1 MRKKTKLLLLFML
14 IGLVSYSVHAEQL
27 SYSLSIDQE
36 LYKRFNVTIH
46 IRNSDKTRLVVS
58 MPIWLPGSYH
68 VENFGKNVLD
78 FKATNDIGDP
88 VRAIQ
93 LSQNDWE
100 VLSEGVHNLVVSYKV
115 QAEEHGFMGP
125 ALDSLGALVQGAST
139 WMYIRGLE
147 NLPRTVHITP
157 ADSWQI
163 ATGLEPTADP
173 QEFQCQNYDELADCP
188 ILIGHLIDTT
198 FFYMGKAHEIY
209 FRGEADF
216 SLAKFTVMVEKI
228 VRYQTGLFGG
238 APYHRYVFQYTILP
252 GHKGGGGLEHRNS
265 TSIGLSAL
273 KLLGDVNSAANIT
286 AHEFFHLWNVKRIT
300 SDQLMPLRYDREA
313 RMQSLWWLEGV
324 TSYYADL
331 TLVRTGIWTRR
342 DFLDDQEKEI
352 EILLDNP
359 DRHNTSVAQASWDIW
374 ENGYYSSKISYYNK
388 GMLVGLLLD
397 VMVRKV
403 TANEKSLD
411 DVLRYL
417 YQNYAQKGKG
427 VADDDL
433 QTVIEKLTQ
442 KDFGPFF
449 DRYVTGLVELPFRDV
464 LALAGLDVQINMQDY
479 PTIGPL
485 RFLSKKNR
493 IYSIGATSAAAKA
506 GLRRDDQLVWAD
518 GEKITGDEML
528 AKLIRKKKVGAI
540 LTLKAKRDG
549 ALITFEV
556 PVEKYQKAGCSIKLI
571 KNASAEQ
578 IKIRNGLLNGNS
590 WPH

>member
-1 MRKKTKLLLLFML
+1 MRKHIKLLFL
-14 IGLVSYSVHAEQL
+14 IIFFDLAAFTIHAEQL
-27 SYSLSIDQE
+27 FYSLSIDQE
-36 LYKRFNVTIH
+36 LYERFNVTIH
-46 IRNSDKTRLVVS
+46 IKNTDRTRLVFS
-58 MPIWLPGSYH
+58 MPIWLPGSYY

-78 FKATNDIGDP
+78 FKATNDTGDP

-100 VLSEGVHNLVVSYKV
+100 VLSEGVHNLVVNYKV
-115 QAEEHGFMGP
+115 QAKDHGFMGP

-139 WMYIRGLE
+139 WMTVRGLA

-163 ATGLEPTADP
+163 ATGLEPTVDL
-173 QEFQCQNYDELADCP
+173 QEFKCQNYDELADCP
-188 ILIGHLIDTT
+188 ILMGHLIDTT
-198 FFYMGKAHEIY
+198 FFYLGKPHEIY

-216 SLAKFTVMVEKI
+216 SLAEFTAMVEKI

-238 APYHRYVFQYTILP
+238 APYKRYVFQYTILP

-273 KLLGDVNSAANIT
+273 KLLADVNSAANIT
-286 AHEFFHLWNVKRIT
+286 AHEYFHLWNVKRIT
-300 SDQLMPLRYDREA
+300 SNRLLPLRYDREA

-331 TLVRTGIWTRR
+331 TLVRTGIWSVR

-352 EILLDNP
+352 KFLLNNP

-374 ENGYYSSKISYYNK
+374 ENGYFSSKISYYNK

-403 TANEKSLD
+403 TANRKSLD

-417 YQNYAQKGKG
+417 YKNYAQQGKG
-427 VADDDL
+427 FADDDL
-433 QTVIEKLTQ
+433 QAVIEKLTQ

-449 DRYVTGLVELPFRDV
+449 DRYITGLVELPFRDV

-479 PTIGPL
+479 PTIGPV
-485 RFLSKKNR
+485 RFLGKKNR
-493 IYSIGATSAAAKA
+493 IFSIDANSAAAKA

-518 GEKITGDEML
+518 GKKITGDEML
-528 AKLIRKKKVGAI
+528 AKMISKKKPGDI
-540 LTLKAKRDG
+540 LTVKAKRDG
-549 ALITFEV
+549 VLITFEV
-556 PVEKYQKAGCSIKLI
+556 AIKNEQKAGCSIDLL
-571 KNASAEQ
+571 KNASDEQ
-578 IKIRNGLLNGNS
+578 IKIRNGLLNGK
-590 WPH
+590 

>member
-1 MRKKTKLLLLFML
+1 MRKHFKLLTLILFFS
-14 IGLVSYSVHAEQL
+14 LVAFTVHAEQIF
-27 SYSLSIDQE
+27 YSLGIDQE
-36 LYKRFNVTIH
+36 LYKRFNVIIH
-46 IRNSDKTRLVVS
+46 IKNTDRTRLVFS
-58 MPIWLPGSYH
+58 MPIWLPGSYY

-78 FKATNDIGDP
+78 FKATNDTGDP
-88 VRAIQ
+88 IRAIQ

-147 NLPRTVHITP
+147 KLPRTVHISP

-163 ATGLEPTADP
+163 ATSLEPTADP
-173 QEFQCQNYDELADCP
+173 QEFQCQNYGELADCP
-188 ILIGHLIDTT
+188 ILMGHLIDTT
-198 FFYMGKAHEIY
+198 FFYLGKAHEIY
-209 FRGEADF
+209 FRGKADF
-216 SLAKFTVMVEKI
+216 SLAKFTAMVEKI

-238 APYHRYVFQYTILP
+238 APYKRYVFQYTLLP
-252 GHKGGGGLEHRNS
+252 GNKGGGGLEHRNS

-273 KLLGDVNSAANIT
+273 KLLGDINSAANIT
-286 AHEFFHLWNVKRIT
+286 AHEYFHLWNVKRIT
-300 SDQLMPLRYDREA
+300 SDRLLPLRYDREA
-313 RMQSLWWLEGV
+313 RMQVLWWLEGV

-331 TLVRTGIWTRR
+331 TLVRTGIWTVR

-403 TANEKSLD
+403 TANKKSLD

-417 YQNYAQKGKG
+417 YKNYAQQGKG
-427 VADDDL
+427 FGDDDL
-433 QTVIEKLTQ
+433 QTVIEKVTQ

-464 LALAGLDVQINMQDY
+464 LALAGFDVQIDKQDY
-479 PTIGPL
+479 PTIGPI
-485 RFLSKKNR
+485 RFLGKKNR
-493 IYSIGATSAAAKA
+493 IYSIDATSAAAKA

-518 GEKITGDEML
+518 GKKITGDEML
-528 AKLIRKKKVGAI
+528 DAIIRKKKAGDI
-540 LTLKAKRDG
+540 LTIKAKRDG
-549 ALITFEV
+549 VLITFEV
-556 PVEKYQKAGCSIKLI
+556 QIEKYQKAGCSIKLLN
-571 KNASAEQ
+571 NASDEQ
-578 IKIRNGLLNGNS
+578 IKIRNGLLNGK
-590 WPH
+590 